1 MVDEPLLDPAQV
13 LGFPGA
19 PFPAGVVS
27 AAAGQVRDDCG
38 WHIAPEV
45 TETVTLYTDRGT
57 VALLPSLN
65 VVSVSEVRREDG
77 TVIEGWR
84 VRPNGVLSRAHRWP
98 SVIEVDFVHGYRVCP
113 SGLLS
118 VIAERAQRIRGGGVK
133 AESLS
138 GRSVSLETAPG
149 SVTDGV
155 LSKYMLP
162 GRP

>member
-1 MVDEPLLDPAQV
+1 MVSEPLVSPAEV
-13 LGFPGA
+13 VGFPGA
-19 PFPAGVVS
+19 PFSSGVVS

-45 TETVTLYTDRGT
+45 TETITLDTGGGT
-57 VALLPSLN
+57 VVLLPSLN
-65 VVSVSEVRREDG
+65 VVSVNEVRREDG
-77 TVIEGWR
+77 TVIEGWKF
-84 VRPNGVLSRAHRWP
+84 RPHGVLRRAGGWP
-98 SVIEVDFVHGYRVCP
+98 DVIEVDFTHGYKACP
-113 SGLLS
+113 PGLLS